1 MKLPWRKPRTL
12 KIRTEYGDLEV
23 PTTLSNEEIATL
35 RRKFAKE
42 QDDARKETR
51 G

>member
-1 MKLPWRKPRTL
+1 MQWPWRKPRTL

-23 PTTLSNEEIATL
+23 PTTMSNEDITAL

-51 G
+51 A